1 MLISWSRTKISLRLG
16 LSKPTLLVCL
26 LAASCSRSSD
36 EGPQGETIACALDGA
51 ADFAQVCV
59 LERDG
64 PRFLIRRPD
73 GGFRRFEPI
82 EGRGIRSIDGAD
94 AAILV
99 PLADGST
106 EIAIDGDRY
115 RVRVAAPPE
124 QEVR

>member
-1 MLISWSRTKISLRLG
+1 MLSS
-16 LSKPTLLVCL
+16 SKHARWAGVVAL
-26 LAASCSRSSD
+26 ASCSPNPPS
-36 EGPQGETIACALDGA
+36 PAGETIACALDGA

-82 EGRGIRSIDGAD
+82 EGRGLRSIDGAD

-115 RVRVAAPPE
+115 RVRVAAPSG